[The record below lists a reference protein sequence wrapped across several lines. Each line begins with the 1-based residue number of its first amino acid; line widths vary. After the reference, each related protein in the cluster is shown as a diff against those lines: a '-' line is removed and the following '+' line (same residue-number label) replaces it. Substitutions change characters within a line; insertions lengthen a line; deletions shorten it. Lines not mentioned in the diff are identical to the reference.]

1 MKLIK
6 NINIFLWIALIAVSN
21 CFSQGAPQGITYQ
34 AVARDFTG
42 EELADQAISV
52 RLTIKSGSAGGD
64 VQWIENHTAH
74 TNKYGLFT
82 LTIGQGTRE
91 GGLQD
96 EFSDIQWGDGIHFL
110 KVAIKFRDDGEYL
123 DMGTTQFMSVP
134 YALYAEYAASGGG
147 GNYGDPDDHDKDPTN
162 EIQSLSINT
171 EDNELLLI
179 NNDGSEQSS
188 LPFDF
193 EIANEIQ
200 DLLLEDDILEIT
212 NNPDANQ
219 IDLDSYLDNTDNQ
232 TLSIIN
238 DSIRI
243 SGGNKVSLEQFY
255 DNTDNQTLS
264 LIGDSIGISG
274 GNKKSLAKFY
284 DNTDNQ
290 TISLVDDSIRISGGN
305 AIDVSQLINPQNIYF
320 YADKTTIS
328 TVTPSTDIYLIF
340 NEERV
345 DEGSAYNHV
354 TGTFSTL
361 ASGLYSFYFIYTAKF
376 SQKVS
381 IYVNNGEYDLLYTA
395 SQDEKVRRSFMLFLT
410 AGDIVN
416 MVVNSGLD
424 TEIGEATLT
433 GFKVY

>member
-179 NNDGSEQSS
+179 NSDGSEQSS
-188 LPFDF
+188 LPIDY
-193 EIANEIQ
+193 EVNNEIQ
-200 DLLLEDDILEIT
+200 DLMLEDDILEIT

-232 TLSIIN
+232 TLSLIS

-290 TISLVDDSIRISGGN
+290 TLTLAGDSISISGGN
-305 AIDVSQLINPQNIYF
+305 VIDVSQLTNPQSIYF

-328 TVTPSTDIYLIF
+328 TVTPLTNIYLIF

-345 DEGSAYNHV
+345 DNGDIYDHV
-354 TGTFSTL
+354 SGNFDVLVT
-361 ASGLYSFYFIYTAKF
+361 GLYSFYFVYDASAT
-376 SQKVS
+376 QNVS
-381 IYVNNGEYDLLYTA
+381 IYINNSLYDALLTNTGN
-395 SQDEKVRRSFMLFLT
+395 ETVRCSFILYLT
-410 AGDIVN
+410 QGDIVN
-416 MVVNSGLD
+416 MIVNSGSS
-424 TEIGEATLT
+424 TEVGEATFA
-433 GFKVY
+433 GFKIY